1 METLQA
7 LPNDTLFLWANSKR
21 LEWAAKGLWV
31 SIERRASRIPSLDTI
46 NDEVVRIVESFLDDF
61 IRFLVADG
69 YLR

>member
-1 METLQA
+1 V
-7 LPNDTLFLWANSKR
+7 WI
-21 LEWAAKGLWV
+21 

-69 YLR
+69 CLR